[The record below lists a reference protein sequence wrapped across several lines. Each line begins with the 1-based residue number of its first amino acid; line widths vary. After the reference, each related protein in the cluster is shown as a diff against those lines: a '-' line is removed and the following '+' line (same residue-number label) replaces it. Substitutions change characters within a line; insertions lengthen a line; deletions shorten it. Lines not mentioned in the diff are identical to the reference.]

1 MANNTVPKPWQHKDA
16 YIIGDGKIFSV
27 TLAPQGETN
36 KKIDKAPIVYQI
48 TNEGQWTDISNVE
61 LVDVAKEPIDKDPTF
76 QLEPADANRILDGKP
91 VDVNWTRGLDVY
103 LLESGNKVMMH
114 QVPHEAHSLDKVLV
128 RNYLSQP
135 RVTKL
140 VNDGHALRGDMDD
153 QLVDVFRHH
162 FRQPT
167 VKPTSD
173 EADCLKAYATIK
185 LSETEVQLNLS
196 DLEFA
201 TNEHLY
207 ELYDDDDLA
216 DIFAPRDSQLR
227 YDWEDWSRKEL
238 MTLYANQL
246 NR

>member
-1 MANNTVPKPWQHKDA
+1 MTSNTVPKPWQHKDA
-16 YIIGDGKIFSV
+16 YIIGDGENFSV
-27 TLAPQGETN
+27 TLAPIGQTN

-48 TNEGQWTDISNVE
+48 TDDGQCTDISNDQ
-61 LVDVAKEPIDKDPTF
+61 LVGLAKEPIDQTPTF
-76 QLEPADANRILDGKP
+76 KLEQAEANRFLDGKS
-91 VDVNWTRGLDVY
+91 VDVNWVRGLDVY

-114 QVPHEAHSLDKVLV
+114 QEPHEAHSLDKVLV

-173 EADCLKAYATIK
+173 EADCLKTYATIK